1 MRTESSGKRLPVR
14 RAPVQRRGASTV
26 EAVLRACS
34 ALLERLPLDEVNTT
48 RIAAEAGLSVGA
60 LYRFFPDKQAILDAV
75 AVRHMEDF
83 RARMAKVL
91 LKSAFRSGPEF
102 LGRLLDA
109 YIEYL
114 DAHPDF
120 RTLALGGHISALARE
135 SQAQPGAG
143 PAGLL
148 RAFMRRKLGV
158 RDSETLDLRLRMA
171 IETGERMIAFAYAQ
185 PTEAER
191 RRILGEL
198 KRMLARYLF
207 D

>member
-1 MRTESSGKRLPVR
+1 MSAEPGESLRVR
-14 RAPVQRRGASTV
+14 REPVQRRGASTV

-34 ALLERLPLDEVNTT
+34 ALLERLPLEEVNTT

-75 AVRHMEDF
+75 AVRHMEEF
-83 RARMAKVL
+83 RSAMARVL
-91 LKSAFRSGPEF
+91 LRSAFRSGPEF

-114 DAHPDF
+114 DNHPDF
-120 RTLALGGHISALARE
+120 RALALGGHISALARE
-135 SQAQPGAG
+135 SQTRPGAG

-158 RDSETLDLRLRMA
+158 KDSATLDLRLRMA
-171 IETGERMIAFAYAQ
+171 IETGERMIAFAY
-185 PTEAER
+185 EKDSEEER

>member
-1 MRTESSGKRLPVR
+1 MPGKPDTQVPVR
-14 RAPVQRRGASTV
+14 RAPVQRRSASTV

-34 ALLERLPLDEVNTT
+34 ALLGKIPLEEITTT
-48 RIAAEAGLSVGA
+48 RIAEEAGLSVGA

-75 AVRHMEDF
+75 AVRHMQEF
-83 RARMAKVL
+83 RARMARVL
-91 LKSAFRSGPEF
+91 VRAAFRSGPEF

-109 YIEYL
+109 YVEYL

-120 RTLALGGHISALARE
+120 RALALGGHISALARE
-135 SQAQPGAG
+135 SQTRPGAG

-148 RAFMRRKLGV
+148 RAFMKRRLGV
-158 RDSETLDLRLRMA
+158 RDSVTLDLRLRMA
-171 IETGERMIAFAYAQ
+171 IEAGERMIAYAYGQ
-185 PTEAER
+185 EPEER
-191 RRILGEL
+191 RRVLAEL

>member
-1 MRTESSGKRLPVR
+1 MPGKPETPVPVR
-14 RAPVQRRGASTV
+14 RAPVQRRSASTV

-34 ALLERLPLDEVNTT
+34 ALLGRIPLEEITTT
-48 RIAAEAGLSVGA
+48 RIAEEAGLSVGA

-75 AVRHMEDF
+75 AVRHMQEF
-83 RARMAKVL
+83 RARMARVL
-91 LKSAFRSGPEF
+91 VRAAFRSGPEF

-109 YIEYL
+109 YVEYL

-120 RTLALGGHISALARE
+120 RALALGGHISALARE
-135 SQAQPGAG
+135 SQTRPGAG

-148 RAFMRRKLGV
+148 RAFMKRRLGV
-158 RDSETLDLRLRMA
+158 RDSATLDLRLRMA
-171 IETGERMIAFAYAQ
+171 IETGERMIAYAYGQ
-185 PTEAER
+185 EPEER
-191 RRILGEL
+191 HRVLAEL

>member
-1 MRTESSGKRLPVR
+1 MNRTCGVRLPVR

-34 ALLERLPLDEVNTT
+34 ALLARLPLDEINTT
-48 RIAAEAGLSVGA
+48 RIAAEAGISVGA

-75 AVRHMEDF
+75 AVEHMKEF
-83 RARMAKVL
+83 RSRMAKVL
-91 LKSAFRSGPEF
+91 VRSAFGSGPEF
-102 LGRLLDA
+102 LSRMLDA

-135 SQAQPGAG
+135 SQTRPGAG

-158 RDSETLDLRLRMA
+158 RDSATLDLRLRMA

-185 PTEAER
+185 QSEEER
-191 RRILGEL
+191 RRILQEL

>member
-1 MRTESSGKRLPVR
+1 MR

-34 ALLERLPLDEVNTT
+34 ALLERLPLEEVNTT

-91 LKSAFRSGPEF
+91 LKSVFRSGPEF

-148 RAFMRRKLGV
+148 RAFMRRRLGV
-158 RDSETLDLRLRMA
+158 RDSQTLDLRLRMA

-191 RRILGEL
+191 RRILEEL

>member
-1 MRTESSGKRLPVR
+1 MSGKSGHRLPVR
-14 RAPVQRRGASTV
+14 RAPVQSRGASTV

-34 ALLERLPLDEVNTT
+34 ALLGRLPLDEVNTT
-48 RIAAEAGLSVGA
+48 RIAAEAGVSVGA

-75 AVRHMEDF
+75 AVRHMEEF
-83 RARMAKVL
+83 RSRMARVL
-91 LKSAFRSGPEF
+91 LKGVFGSGPEF

-120 RTLALGGHISALARE
+120 RALALGGHISALARE
-135 SQAQPGAG
+135 SQTQPGAG

-158 RDSETLDLRLRMA
+158 RDSAALDLRLRMA

-185 PTEAER
+185 SSEQER
-191 RRILGEL
+191 RRILEEL

>member
-1 MRTESSGKRLPVR
+1 MSGKPGERLRVR

-34 ALLERLPLDEVNTT
+34 ALLERLPLEEVNTT

-75 AVRHMEDF
+75 ALRHMEEF
-83 RARMAKVL
+83 RSAMAGVL
-91 LKSAFRSGPEF
+91 LRSAFRSGPEF

-114 DAHPDF
+114 DTHPDF
-120 RTLALGGHISALARE
+120 RALALGGHISALARE
-135 SQAQPGAG
+135 SQTRPGAG

-158 RDSETLDLRLRMA
+158 KDSAALDLRLRMA
-171 IETGERMIAFAYAQ
+171 IEAGERMIAFAYAQ
-185 PTEAER
+185 PSAEER

>member
-1 MRTESSGKRLPVR
+1 MPGKPDTQVPVR
-14 RAPVQRRGASTV
+14 RAPVQRRSASTV

-34 ALLERLPLDEVNTT
+34 ALLGKIPLEEITTT
-48 RIAAEAGLSVGA
+48 RIAEEAGLSVGA

-75 AVRHMEDF
+75 AVRHMQEF
-83 RARMAKVL
+83 RARMARVL
-91 LKSAFRSGPEF
+91 VRAAFRSGPEF

-109 YIEYL
+109 YVEYL

-120 RTLALGGHISALARE
+120 RALALGGHISALARE
-135 SQAQPGAG
+135 SQTRPGAG

-148 RAFMRRKLGV
+148 RAFMKRRLGV
-158 RDSETLDLRLRMA
+158 RDSATLDLRLRMA
-171 IETGERMIAFAYAQ
+171 IEAGERMIAYAYGQ
-185 PTEAER
+185 EPEER
-191 RRILGEL
+191 RRVLAEL

>member
-1 MRTESSGKRLPVR
+1 MSRRPEDTPGVR
-14 RAPVQRRGASTV
+14 RAPVQRRGASTL

-34 ALLERLPLDEVNTT
+34 ALLARLPLEEVNTT

-60 LYRFFPDKQAILDAV
+60 LYRFFPGKQAILDAV
-75 AVRHMEDF
+75 ALRHMEQF
-83 RARMAKVL
+83 RARMARVL
-91 LKSAFRSGPEF
+91 LRAAFRSGPEF
-102 LGRLLDA
+102 LARLLDA

-114 DAHPDF
+114 DANPDF
-120 RTLALGGHISALARE
+120 RALALGGHISALARE
-135 SQAQPGAG
+135 SQTRPGAG

-148 RAFMRRKLGV
+148 RAFMQKKLGV
-158 RDSETLDLRLRMA
+158 KDSATLDLRLRMA
-171 IETGERMIAFAYAQ
+171 IETGERLIAFAFAQ
-185 PTEAER
+185 PSLEQR

>member
-1 MRTESSGKRLPVR
+1 MPGKPDTQVPVR
-14 RAPVQRRGASTV
+14 RAPVQRRSASTV

-34 ALLERLPLDEVNTT
+34 ALLGEIPLEEITTT
-48 RIAAEAGLSVGA
+48 RIAEEAGLSVGA

-75 AVRHMEDF
+75 AVRHMQEV
-83 RARMAKVL
+83 RARMARVL
-91 LKSAFRSGPEF
+91 VRAAFRSGPEF

-109 YIEYL
+109 YVEYL

-120 RTLALGGHISALARE
+120 RALALGGHISALARE
-135 SQAQPGAG
+135 SQTRPGAG

-148 RAFMRRKLGV
+148 RAFMKRRLGV
-158 RDSETLDLRLRMA
+158 RDSATLDLRLRMA
-171 IETGERMIAFAYAQ
+171 IEAGERMIAYAYGQ
-185 PTEAER
+185 EPEER
-191 RRILGEL
+191 RRVLAEL

>member
-1 MRTESSGKRLPVR
+1 MSAEPGESLRVR
-14 RAPVQRRGASTV
+14 REPVQRRGASTV
-26 EAVLRACS
+26 EAILRACS
-34 ALLERLPLDEVNTT
+34 RLLERLPLEEVNTT

-75 AVRHMEDF
+75 AVRHMEEF
-83 RARMAKVL
+83 RSAMARVL
-91 LKSAFRSGPEF
+91 LRSAFRSGPEF

-114 DAHPDF
+114 DNHPDF
-120 RTLALGGHISALARE
+120 RALALGGHISALARE
-135 SQAQPGAG
+135 SQTRPGAG

-158 RDSETLDLRLRMA
+158 KDSATLDLRLRMA
-171 IETGERMIAFAYAQ
+171 IETGERMIAFAY
-185 PTEAER
+185 EKESEEER

>member
-1 MRTESSGKRLPVR
+1 MPGKPETPVPVR
-14 RAPVQRRGASTV
+14 RAPVQRRSASTV

-34 ALLERLPLDEVNTT
+34 ALLGRIPLEEITTT
-48 RIAAEAGLSVGA
+48 RIAEEAGLSVGA

-75 AVRHMEDF
+75 AVRHMEEF
-83 RARMAKVL
+83 RGRMARALVRA
-91 LKSAFRSGPEF
+91 AFRSGPEF

-109 YIEYL
+109 YVEYL

-120 RTLALGGHISALARE
+120 RALALGGHISALARE
-135 SQAQPGAG
+135 SQTRPGAG

-148 RAFMRRKLGV
+148 RAFMKRRLGI
-158 RDSETLDLRLRMA
+158 RDSATLDLRLRMA
-171 IETGERMIAFAYAQ
+171 IETGERMIAYAYGQ
-185 PTEAER
+185 EPEER
-191 RRILGEL
+191 RRVLAEL

>member
-1 MRTESSGKRLPVR
+1 MSGESGQRLPVR

-26 EAVLRACS
+26 ESVLRACS
-34 ALLERLPLDEVNTT
+34 TLLERLPLDEVNTT
-48 RIAAEAGLSVGA
+48 RIAAEAGVSVGA
-60 LYRFFPDKQAILDAV
+60 LYRFFPDKQAILDTV
-75 AVRHMEDF
+75 AVRHMEEF
-83 RARMAKVL
+83 RVRMAKVL
-91 LKSAFRSGPEF
+91 LQGVFRSGPEF
-102 LGRLLDA
+102 LGRLVDA

-120 RTLALGGHISALARE
+120 RALALGGHISALARE
-135 SQAQPGAG
+135 SQTRPGAG

-158 RDSETLDLRLRMA
+158 RDSASLDLRLRMA
-171 IETGERMIAFAYAQ
+171 VETGERMIAFAYAQ
-185 PTEAER
+185 PSAEER
-191 RRILGEL
+191 RRILEEL

>member
-1 MRTESSGKRLPVR
+1 MPGKPDTQFPVR
-14 RAPVQRRGASTV
+14 RAPVQRRSASTV

-34 ALLERLPLDEVNTT
+34 ALLGEIPLEEITTT
-48 RIAAEAGLSVGA
+48 RIAEEAGLSVGA

-75 AVRHMEDF
+75 AVRHMQEF
-83 RARMAKVL
+83 RARMARVL
-91 LKSAFRSGPEF
+91 VRAAFRSGPEF

-109 YIEYL
+109 YVEYL

-120 RTLALGGHISALARE
+120 RALALGGHISALARE
-135 SQAQPGAG
+135 SQTRPGAG

-148 RAFMRRKLGV
+148 RAFMKRRLGV
-158 RDSETLDLRLRMA
+158 RDSATLDLRLRMA
-171 IETGERMIAFAYAQ
+171 IEAGERMIAYAYGQ
-185 PTEAER
+185 EPEER
-191 RRILGEL
+191 RRVLAEL

>member
-1 MRTESSGKRLPVR
+1 MPGKPETPVPVR
-14 RAPVQRRGASTV
+14 RAPVQRRSASTV

-34 ALLERLPLDEVNTT
+34 ALLGRIPLEEITTT
-48 RIAAEAGLSVGA
+48 RIAEEAGLSVGA

-75 AVRHMEDF
+75 AVRHMQEF
-83 RARMAKVL
+83 RARMARVL
-91 LKSAFRSGPEF
+91 VRAAFRSGPEF

-109 YIEYL
+109 YVEYL

-120 RTLALGGHISALARE
+120 RALALGGHISALARE
-135 SQAQPGAG
+135 SQTRPGAG

-148 RAFMRRKLGV
+148 RAFMKRRLGV
-158 RDSETLDLRLRMA
+158 RDSATLDLRLRMA
-171 IETGERMIAFAYAQ
+171 IETGERMIAYAYGQ
-185 PTEAER
+185 EPEER
-191 RRILGEL
+191 HPVLAEL

>member
-1 MRTESSGKRLPVR
+1 MSGESGQRLPVR

-26 EAVLRACS
+26 ESVLRACS

-48 RIAAEAGLSVGA
+48 RIAAEAGVSVGA

-75 AVRHMEDF
+75 AVRHMEEF
-83 RARMAKVL
+83 RVRMAKVL
-91 LKSAFRSGPEF
+91 LQGVFRSGPEF

-120 RTLALGGHISALARE
+120 RALALGGHISALARE
-135 SQAQPGAG
+135 SQTRPGAG

-158 RDSETLDLRLRMA
+158 RDSASLDLRLRMA
-171 IETGERMIAFAYAQ
+171 VETGERMIAFAYAQ
-185 PTEAER
+185 PSVEER
-191 RRILGEL
+191 GRILEEL

>member
-1 MRTESSGKRLPVR
+1 MSAESGQRLPVR

-26 EAVLRACS
+26 ESVMRACS

-48 RIAAEAGLSVGA
+48 RIAAEAGMSVGA
-60 LYRFFPDKQAILDAV
+60 LYRFFPDKQAIFDAV
-75 AVRHMEDF
+75 AVRHMEEF
-83 RARMAKVL
+83 RARMAHVL
-91 LKSAFRSGPEF
+91 LKAAFRSGPEF

-120 RTLALGGHISALARE
+120 RALALGGHISALARE
-135 SQAQPGAG
+135 SQTRPGAG

-158 RDSETLDLRLRMA
+158 RDSASLDLRLRMA
-171 IETGERMIAFAYAQ
+171 VETGERMIAFAYAQ
-185 PTEAER
+185 PSAEER
-191 RRILGEL
+191 RRILEEL

>member
-1 MRTESSGKRLPVR
+1 MPGKPDTQVPVR
-14 RAPVQRRGASTV
+14 RAPVQRRSASTV

-34 ALLERLPLDEVNTT
+34 ALLGEIPLEEITTT
-48 RIAAEAGLSVGA
+48 RIAEEAGLSVGA

-75 AVRHMEDF
+75 AVRHMQEF
-83 RARMAKVL
+83 RARMARVL
-91 LKSAFRSGPEF
+91 VRAAFRSGPEF

-109 YIEYL
+109 YVEYL

-120 RTLALGGHISALARE
+120 RALALGGHISALARE
-135 SQAQPGAG
+135 SQTRPGAG

-148 RAFMRRKLGV
+148 RAFMKRRLGV
-158 RDSETLDLRLRMA
+158 RDSATLDLRLRMA
-171 IETGERMIAFAYAQ
+171 IEAGERMIAYAYGQ
-185 PTEAER
+185 EPEER
-191 RRILGEL
+191 RRVLAEL

>member
-1 MRTESSGKRLPVR
+1 MNGQPGGRLRVR

-75 AVRHMEDF
+75 AVRHMEEF
-83 RARMAKVL
+83 RARMAKML
-91 LKSAFRSGPEF
+91 LKAAFRSGREF
-102 LGRLLDA
+102 LGSLLDA

-120 RTLALGGHISALARE
+120 RALALGGHISALARE
-135 SQAQPGAG
+135 SQTRPGAG

-148 RAFMRRKLGV
+148 RAFIRRKLGV
-158 RDSETLDLRLRMA
+158 KDPATLDLRLRMA
-171 IETGERMIAFAYAQ
+171 IEAGERMIAFAYGQESA
-185 PTEAER
+185 EER
-191 RRILGEL
+191 RRILEEL

>member
-1 MRTESSGKRLPVR
+1 MSGESGQRLPVR

-26 EAVLRACS
+26 ESVLRACS
-34 ALLERLPLDEVNTT
+34 TLLERLPLDEVNTT
-48 RIAAEAGLSVGA
+48 RIAAEAGVSVGA

-75 AVRHMEDF
+75 AVRHMEEF
-83 RARMAKVL
+83 RVRMAKVL
-91 LKSAFRSGPEF
+91 LQGVFRSGPEF
-102 LGRLLDA
+102 LGRLVDA

-120 RTLALGGHISALARE
+120 RALALGGHISALARE
-135 SQAQPGAG
+135 SQTRPGAG

-158 RDSETLDLRLRMA
+158 RDSASLDLRLRMA
-171 IETGERMIAFAYAQ
+171 VETGERMIAFAYAQ
-185 PTEAER
+185 PSAEER
-191 RRILGEL
+191 RRILEEL

>member
-1 MRTESSGKRLPVR
+1 VR

-34 ALLERLPLDEVNTT
+34 ALLERLPLEEVNTT

-91 LKSAFRSGPEF
+91 LKSVFRSGPEF

-148 RAFMRRKLGV
+148 RAFMRRRLGV
-158 RDSETLDLRLRMA
+158 RDSQTLDLRLRMA

-191 RRILGEL
+191 RRILEEL

>member
-1 MRTESSGKRLPVR
+1 MNAESEQRLPVR
-14 RAPVQRRGASTV
+14 RAPVQRRGATTV
-26 EAVLRACS
+26 EAVLSACS
-34 ALLERLPLDEVNTT
+34 ALLARLPLDEVNTT
-48 RIAAEAGLSVGA
+48 RIAAEAGISVGA

-75 AVRHMEDF
+75 AVRHMEEF

-91 LKSAFRSGPEF
+91 LKAAFGSGPEF

-109 YIEYL
+109 YIGYL

-120 RTLALGGHISALARE
+120 RALALGGHISALARE
-135 SQAQPGAG
+135 SQTRPGAG

-148 RAFMRRKLGV
+148 RAFMKRKLGV
-158 RDSETLDLRLRMA
+158 RDSATLDLRLRMA
-171 IETGERMIAFAYAQ
+171 IEAGERMIAFAYAQ
-185 PTEAER
+185 ESDDER
-191 RRILGEL
+191 RRILEEL

>member
-1 MRTESSGKRLPVR
+1 MSAESEPRLPVR

-34 ALLERLPLDEVNTT
+34 ALLARLPLEEVNTT
-48 RIAAEAGLSVGA
+48 RIAAEAGISVGA

-75 AVRHMEDF
+75 AVRHMEEF

-91 LKSAFRSGPEF
+91 LKAAFRSGPEF

-114 DAHPDF
+114 EAHPDF

-135 SQAQPGAG
+135 SQTRPGAG

-158 RDSETLDLRLRMA
+158 RDSAVLDLRLRMA
-171 IETGERMIAFAYAQ
+171 VETGERMIAFAYAQ
-185 PTEAER
+185 EPPEER
-191 RRILGEL
+191 RKILEEL

>member
-1 MRTESSGKRLPVR
+1 
-14 RAPVQRRGASTV
+14 V

-34 ALLERLPLDEVNTT
+34 ALLGEIPLEEITTT
-48 RIAAEAGLSVGA
+48 RIAEEAGLSVGA

-75 AVRHMEDF
+75 AVRHMQEF
-83 RARMAKVL
+83 RARMARVL
-91 LKSAFRSGPEF
+91 VRAAFRSGPEF

-109 YIEYL
+109 YVEYL

-120 RTLALGGHISALARE
+120 RALALGGHISALARE
-135 SQAQPGAG
+135 SQTRPGAG

-148 RAFMRRKLGV
+148 RAFMKRRLGV
-158 RDSETLDLRLRMA
+158 RDSATLDLRLRMA
-171 IETGERMIAFAYAQ
+171 IEAGERMIAYAYGQ
-185 PTEAER
+185 EPEER
-191 RRILGEL
+191 RRVLAEL

>member
-1 MRTESSGKRLPVR
+1 MPGKPDTQVPVR
-14 RAPVQRRGASTV
+14 RAPVQRRSASTV

-34 ALLERLPLDEVNTT
+34 ALLGKIPLEEITTT
-48 RIAAEAGLSVGA
+48 RIAEEAGLSVGA

-75 AVRHMEDF
+75 AVRHMQEF
-83 RARMAKVL
+83 RARMARVL
-91 LKSAFRSGPEF
+91 VRAAFRSGPEF

-109 YIEYL
+109 YVEYL

-120 RTLALGGHISALARE
+120 RALALGGHISSLARE
-135 SQAQPGAG
+135 SQTRPGAG

-148 RAFMRRKLGV
+148 RAFMKRRLGV
-158 RDSETLDLRLRMA
+158 RDSATLDLRLRMA
-171 IETGERMIAFAYAQ
+171 IEAGERMIAYAYGQ
-185 PTEAER
+185 EPEER
-191 RRILGEL
+191 RRVLAEL

>member
-1 MRTESSGKRLPVR
+1 MSAEPGESLRVR
-14 RAPVQRRGASTV
+14 REPVQRRGASTV

-34 ALLERLPLDEVNTT
+34 KLLERLPLEEVNTT

-75 AVRHMEDF
+75 AVRHMEEF
-83 RARMAKVL
+83 RSAMARVL
-91 LKSAFRSGPEF
+91 LRSAFRSGPEF

-114 DAHPDF
+114 DNHPDF
-120 RTLALGGHISALARE
+120 RALALGGHISALARE
-135 SQAQPGAG
+135 SQTRPGAG

-158 RDSETLDLRLRMA
+158 KDSATLDLRLRMA
-171 IETGERMIAFAYAQ
+171 IETGERMIAFAY
-185 PTEAER
+185 EKDSEEER

>member
-1 MRTESSGKRLPVR
+1 MPGKPDTQVPVR
-14 RAPVQRRGASTV
+14 RAPVQRRSASTV

-34 ALLERLPLDEVNTT
+34 ALLGKIPLEEITTT
-48 RIAAEAGLSVGA
+48 RIAEEAGLSVGA

-75 AVRHMEDF
+75 AVRHMQEF
-83 RARMAKVL
+83 RARMARVL
-91 LKSAFRSGPEF
+91 VRAAFRSGPEF

-109 YIEYL
+109 YVEYL

-120 RTLALGGHISALARE
+120 RALALGGHISALARE
-135 SQAQPGAG
+135 SQTRPGSG

-148 RAFMRRKLGV
+148 RAFMKRRLGV
-158 RDSETLDLRLRMA
+158 RDSVTLDLRLRMA
-171 IETGERMIAFAYAQ
+171 IEAGERMIAYAYGQ
-185 PTEAER
+185 EPEER
-191 RRILGEL
+191 RRVLAEL

>member
-1 MRTESSGKRLPVR
+1 MPGKPDTQVPVR
-14 RAPVQRRGASTV
+14 RAPVQRRSASTV

-34 ALLERLPLDEVNTT
+34 ALLGEIPLEEITTT
-48 RIAAEAGLSVGA
+48 RIAEEAGLSVGA

-75 AVRHMEDF
+75 AVRHMQEF
-83 RARMAKVL
+83 RARMARVL
-91 LKSAFRSGPEF
+91 VRAAFRSGPEF

-109 YIEYL
+109 YVEYL

-120 RTLALGGHISALARE
+120 RALALGGHISALARE
-135 SQAQPGAG
+135 SQTRPGAG

-148 RAFMRRKLGV
+148 RAFMKRRLGV
-158 RDSETLDLRLRMA
+158 RDSVTLDLRLRMA
-171 IETGERMIAFAYAQ
+171 IEAGERMIAYAYGQ
-185 PTEAER
+185 EPEER
-191 RRILGEL
+191 RRVLAEL